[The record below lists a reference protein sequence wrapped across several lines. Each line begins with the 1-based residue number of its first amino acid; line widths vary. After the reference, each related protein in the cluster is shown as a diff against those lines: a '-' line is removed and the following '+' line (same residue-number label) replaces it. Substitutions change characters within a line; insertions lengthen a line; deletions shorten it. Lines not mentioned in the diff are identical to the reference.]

1 MNVLKQKPHKGA
13 HDPLGFD
20 AIVREVFAPIYP
32 VIASQ
37 IIQQTRMTR
46 GVCLDAGCGT
56 GALGRAMA
64 QQSGCDVTF
73 FDQSEKMLELAR
85 GYAEE
90 EAITAR
96 SRFVQGDIH
105 DIPLP
110 SESVDL
116 VVSRGS
122 SPFWD
127 DQKRAYGEILRVL
140 RRGGRAYVGGGFGN
154 AALREQIVSTM
165 LEREP
170 NWEERFKNR
179 SRSMRNALPEILEAL
194 HPASFEIIN
203 DESGFWA
210 HITK

>member
-1 MNVLKQKPHKGA
+1 MNTLKQKAHKGA
-13 HDPLGFD
+13 HNPSGFD

-37 IIQQTRMTR
+37 IVQQTQITD
-46 GVCLDAGCGT
+46 GICLDAGCGT

-64 QQSGCDVTF
+64 RQSGFHVTF
-73 FDQSEKMLELAR
+73 FDQSETMLEYAR
-85 GYAEE
+85 SYAEA
-90 EAITAR
+90 EAIAAR

-116 VVSRGS
+116 VISRGS

-127 DQKRAYGEILRVL
+127 DWERAYGEILRVL

-154 AALREQIVSTM
+154 AELRERIVSTM

-170 NWEERFKNR
+170 NWNERFKNR
-179 SRSMRNALPEILEAL
+179 SRKTREALPEILENL
-194 HPASFEIIN
+194 RPSWFEIIN

-210 HITK
+210 HICK

>member
-1 MNVLKQKPHKGA
+1 MNTLKQKSYRGA
-13 HDPLGFD
+13 NNPSGFD

-37 IIQQTRMTR
+37 IVQQTRIDK

-56 GALGRAMA
+56 GALGRAIA
-64 QQSGCDVTF
+64 RQSGLHVTF
-73 FDQSEKMLELAR
+73 FDQSETMLEYAR
-85 GYAEE
+85 NYAEE
-90 EAITAR
+90 ESIAAR

-110 SESVDL
+110 DESVDL
-116 VVSRGS
+116 VISRGS

-127 DQKRAYGEILRVL
+127 DWGQAYGEILRVL
-140 RRGGRAYVGGGFGN
+140 RKGGRAYVGGGFGS
-154 AALREQIVSTM
+154 AELREQIVTTM

-170 NWEERFKNR
+170 NWNKRFKNR
-179 SRSMRNALPEILEAL
+179 SKEREALPGILESL
-194 HPASFEIIN
+194 HPSWFEIIN

-210 HITK
+210 HIHK

>member
-1 MNVLKQKPHKGA
+1 MNTTNPKNYKGA
-13 HDPLGFD
+13 RDPSGFD

-37 IIQQTRMTR
+37 IVRRTQLVG

-64 QQSGCDVTF
+64 QLGGFDITF
-73 FDQSEKMLELAR
+73 FDQSETMLDYAR
-85 GYAEE
+85 HYAEA
-90 EAITAR
+90 EAIATS

-105 DIPLP
+105 AIPLP

-122 SPFWD
+122 TPFWD
-127 DQKRAYGEILRVL
+127 DRERAYGEILRVL
-140 RRGGRAYVGGGFGN
+140 RRGGQAYIGGGFGTAQLHESIT
-154 AALREQIVSTM
+154 AAMKARNPDWN
-165 LEREP
+165 RA
-170 NWEERFKNR
+170 FKNR
-179 SRSMRNALPEILEAL
+179 ARDAREELPVILERL
-194 HPASFEIIN
+194 QPASFEIIN

-210 HITK
+210 HICK